1 MSAGIPSAVQA
12 SGNIKYFQI
21 ILSAISLVGL
31 PIAYLFFKNNY
42 PPQTLFIVYTFIS
55 ISMLLAMQVILKKL
69 ISFNVKEF
77 FLNAYLKMI
86 NVTFLISPLFLIKY
100 FIDESTMRFFFST
113 IFSLVW
119 LLITIYFVGINSI
132 ERDVVKNI
140 IINKIK
146 RK

>member
-1 MSAGIPSAVQA
+1 
-12 SGNIKYFQI
+12 
-21 ILSAISLVGL
+21 
-31 PIAYLFFKNNY
+31 
-42 PPQTLFIVYTFIS
+42 
-55 ISMLLAMQVILKKL
+55 KL

-100 FIDESTMRFFFST
+100 FIDESTIRFFFSA
-113 IFSLVW
+113 IFSVVW
-119 LLITIYFVGINSI
+119 LLIAIYSVGINSI